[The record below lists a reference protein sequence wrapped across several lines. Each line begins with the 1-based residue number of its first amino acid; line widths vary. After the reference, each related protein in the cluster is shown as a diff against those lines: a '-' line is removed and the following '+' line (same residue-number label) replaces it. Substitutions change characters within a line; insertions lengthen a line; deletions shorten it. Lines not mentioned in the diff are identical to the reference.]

1 LQFTDKSGFSHHLQP
16 QARFLIGLYGT
27 ADVAD
32 SEKPETSENFD
43 VVNEEDNE
51 GVDDVDSCRGAAF
64 DEIEK
69 ARFLVGCQ
77 SVRPNGSRFRVP
89 FSLFTP
95 TQVHLVTLEEHNS
108 PQGAVLT
115 SQSFIH
121 AGGEV
126 LALAAFPA
134 APRIFASI
142 YSSSKQK
149 YTFYYKDFSSCF
161 IVISPSRTECITGA
175 RIWRVPSASADNP
188 GANLDRTEA
197 GHLECLC
204 DLPLS
209 DYSVVRRL
217 TASPSETSADLACI
231 LGPPKPGCPWTS
243 PSASFL
249 GILRAPTGNL
259 GTGEYVL
266 ESTIQLGIP
275 TVDNYVSLA
284 EESLTDAVPT
294 TLTAAAAADNACAVN
309 LSSPVNAV
317 RWSPHRKACTVAV
330 ACDSGV
336 LGVDLRSMR
345 SCFWLDDIHW
355 PCVRDLDFN
364 PNRDHVLAT
373 AGDDGCVKVWDL
385 RQVSSSKA
393 SDLNSRRT
401 IAAGP
406 LREPFSFRNFG
417 SGRPR
422 GPQPLV
428 TLSSHSHWVW
438 SVRYHPTRDQLL
450 VSAGSDSYVCLYGLP
465 SYSSDVKEFPPLSTN
480 RIAARSSSGLTTN
493 LDDFEGAS
501 VTTYSSTVSDKL
513 QDGLLAKVD
522 QHEECV
528 YAVDWSP
535 VDTWVFASVNYDGTL
550 LVNRVPDSVKLGILL
565 HEEEEEE

>member
-1 LQFTDKSGFSHHLQP
+1 MVYSLQEAAHSLVLQP

-27 ADVAD
+27 ADAAD
-32 SEKPETSENFD
+32 PEKPDASVNLD
-43 VVNEEDNE
+43 DYVVTEDDND
-51 GVDDVDSCRGAAF
+51 GDDDVESFKGAAF

-77 SVRPNGSRFRVP
+77 SVRPNGSR
-89 FSLFTP
+89 
-95 TQVHLVTLEEHNS
+95 VHLVTLEEHNS
-108 PQGAVLT
+108 SQSAFLS

-121 AGGEV
+121 ADGEV

-134 APRIFASI
+134 APHIFASI
-142 YSSSKQK
+142 YSS
-149 YTFYYKDFSSCF
+149 
-161 IVISPSRTECITGA
+161 ISPSKTECITGA
-175 RIWRVPSASADNP
+175 RIWRVPSASAEKP
-188 GANLDRTEA
+188 SAGLGHTEA
-197 GHLECLC
+197 GQLERVC

-231 LGPPKPGCPWTS
+231 LGPPIPGRLSSTPSSKTS

-259 GTGEYVL
+259 GVGEYIL
-266 ESTIQLGIP
+266 ESTLQLGIP
-275 TVDNYVSLA
+275 AVDNYISLA
-284 EESLTDAVPT
+284 EESLTDAVPVT
-294 TLTAAAAADNACAVN
+294 PTAADSGSAVN

-385 RQVSSSKA
+385 RQISSSKA
-393 SDLNSRRT
+393 SDLNSRRIVT
-401 IAAGP
+401 PGP

-417 SGRPR
+417 SGNPR
-422 GPQPLV
+422 GPQPLI

-465 SYSSDVKEFPPLSTN
+465 SYSSDVKQFPPLSINRITN
-480 RIAARSSSGLTTN
+480 RSCSGLAAN
-493 LDDFEGAS
+493 LDDSEGAS
-501 VTTYSSTVSDKL
+501 ATTYSSTVSDKL
-513 QDGLLAKVD
+513 HDGLLAKVD

-550 LVNRVPDSVKLGILL
+550 LVNRVPDSIKLGILL
-565 HEEEEEE
+565 HEEEEEEEEE